1 MKLSMFASALLIFVS
16 LSIVKPQETK
26 EKKDKKPPAPLTVK
40 LNVIVVDSKLNFV
53 NNLSQDQFR
62 VFEDDVPQTISTFQ
76 QKSETGD
83 YILAVDTSLSLRE
96 QLSLIVGA
104 ARLMVM
110 NTPPENEVL
119 LMRFIS
125 SDKINIE
132 QDFTSDKAKLISAIE
147 NLYLEGGQSS
157 IIDAIYIAND
167 EIEKHTKG
175 KTTVRRSLVLIT
187 DGEERRSFYTR
198 EQLFKR
204 SHETG
209 LQVFTIAFTRF
220 VTAGRRKTS

>member
-1 MKLSMFASALLIFVS
+1 M
-16 LSIVKPQETK
+16 
-26 EKKDKKPPAPLTVK
+26 
-40 LNVIVVDSKLNFV
+40 
-53 NNLSQDQFR
+53 
-62 VFEDDVPQTISTFQ
+62 
-76 QKSETGD
+76 
-83 YILAVDTSLSLRE
+83 
-96 QLSLIVGA
+96 
-104 ARLMVM
+104 
-110 NTPPENEVL
+110 

-132 QDFTSDKAKLISAIE
+132 ADFTSDKGKLISAIQ

-157 IIDAIYIAND
+157 IVDAVYLAND
-167 EIEKHTKG
+167 DLEKHTKG
-175 KTTVRRSLVLIT
+175 KINVRRSLVLIT

-220 VTAGRRKTS
+220 VQNRRKAEDFLNSLARETGGNVYYIDRSEDLGQRSTDLEQGIKEIMVEMTAPYVVGYESTNPARDGTFRKVRVEVVRTTPGEKLAAFVRKGYTATK